1 MKILCFLTDIFF
13 IPEIERA
20 LSGHSVKFA
29 DKYSGECFD
38 FLLLDMDNKISFE
51 LCKKYPEKS
60 ICFGSHSNTE
70 QMKKFKSTGCKN
82 IFPRSVFLKRFGEII
97 RKQLSFEVIQVE

>member
-13 IPEIERA
+13 IPEIEGA

-29 DKYSGECFD
+29 DNYSGESFD
-38 FLLLDMDNKISFE
+38 FLLLDMDNKISIE

-70 QMKKFKSTGCKN
+70 QIEMFKYTGCKN
-82 IFPRSVFLKRFGEII
+82 IFPRSIFLKRLEGIVG
-97 RKQLSFEVIQVE
+97 K